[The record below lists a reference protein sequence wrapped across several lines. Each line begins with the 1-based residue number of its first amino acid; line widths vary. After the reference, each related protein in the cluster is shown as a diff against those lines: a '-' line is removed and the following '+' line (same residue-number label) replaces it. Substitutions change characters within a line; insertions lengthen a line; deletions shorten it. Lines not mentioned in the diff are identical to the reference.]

1 MYVHFV
7 YTFSYAYVRGW
18 WGMLMGLEAV
28 CIAHYGDSV
37 SEGKAL
43 LESSDL
49 CFRGAFRL
57 TIPFAEMRSVAAD
70 DGNLEV
76 AFGGGMAVFELGAV
90 AERWADR
97 IQHPPQRIDKLD
109 VKPDSRVAILG
120 LTDADFLAQLR
131 DRTAYV
137 LQHSL
142 APGLN
147 LIFLSADSVAT
158 LDKLDALEP
167 FLQRDGAIWVI
178 APKGRRQMSE
188 LAVLNAG
195 RTAGYVDVK
204 VAAFSATHT
213 AHKFVIP
220 RERR

>member
-1 MYVHFV
+1 
-7 YTFSYAYVRGW
+7 
-18 WGMLMGLEAV
+18 MGLEAV

-37 SEGKAL
+37 SEGRAL
-43 LESSDL
+43 LESGDL

-57 TIPFAEMRSVAAD
+57 TIPFNEMRSVAAD
-70 DGNLEV
+70 HGNLEV
-76 AFGGGMAVFELGAV
+76 AFGGGLAVFELGAA

-120 LTDADFLAQLR
+120 LTDTEFVSQLR
-131 DRTAYV
+131 SRTSYV

-147 LIFLSADSVAT
+147 LIFLRADT
-158 LDKLDALEP
+158 LAMLDQLDALEP

-178 APKGRRQMSE
+178 APKGRRQISE
-188 LAVLNAG
+188 MAVLNAG
-195 RTAGYVDVK
+195 RAAGYVDVK
-204 VAAFSATHT
+204 VASFSSTHT

-220 RERR
+220 KERR